1 MKKCFAVLFLAI
13 VVFIG
18 CSKDDDNRNNNPYLP
33 SYNFSINIDMSLNQY
48 ASLQFT
54 GNAVYANQAGAGIND
69 IIIMNT
75 GSGFTA
81 FEATCPNQP
90 ITTCSFMEIDG
101 INAIC
106 PCDDAEYSLFTG
118 LAPGKQYSLKPYRIT
133 VVSPTYIR
141 VSN

>member
-1 MKKCFAVLFLAI
+1 MKKCFSGMLI
-13 VVFIG
+13 VIIVFIG
-18 CSKDDDNRNNNPYLP
+18 CSKDDAVRNNNPYLP
-33 SYNFSINIDMSLNQY
+33 NYNFSMNIDMTLNKY
-48 ASLQFT
+48 SSLQFT
-54 GNAVYANQAGAGIND
+54 GNAVYADQPGAIND
-69 IIIMNT
+69 VIIMNT
-75 GSGFTA
+75 GTGFTA

-90 ITTCSFMEIDG
+90 ITTCSFMQIDG

-106 PCDDAEYSLFTG
+106 PCDEAEYNLFTG